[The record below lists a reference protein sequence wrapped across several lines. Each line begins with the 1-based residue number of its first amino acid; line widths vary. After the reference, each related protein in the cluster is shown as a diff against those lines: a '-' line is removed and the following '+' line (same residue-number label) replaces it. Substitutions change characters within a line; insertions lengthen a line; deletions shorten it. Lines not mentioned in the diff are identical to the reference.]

1 MADIAAPFLTPEQL
15 IGMPGD
21 PALGGGAINYD
32 PSNKAPFQP
41 LQETFTRLDTENN
54 AAIQAKQRQ
63 QAQFQHDTMSKL
75 MDFDHADKVMQYK
88 QRIDDRNELFKILHQ
103 NKMSAFNQKDE
114 NGNDVSMTPLEQDDD
129 YLNKSVNDFRKKWMN
144 NPTQAFN
151 SPEFQSDMDK
161 QDRLKTIASMRKIQ
175 TAKLQ
180 QELSQTAD
188 PNEQQRIQQVI
199 DGIKN
204 TPLSALKMPDAHL
217 PGPVVKPF
225 IDVEKDYKEGKG
237 FESFDDGE
245 GVPNRRF
252 QSILYS
258 TDKDMLNQ
266 AYIRQQALLKSQLP
280 EATNPE
286 AFQAWQQNVNNLTD
300 QRGFPKLNLG
310 TVTPDGK
317 VVLNQ
322 DPRVVA
328 TALELQK
335 SGALTKPDE
344 LEVAKTTEQ
353 KAKARKEEAEAA
365 LKETELRTGKS
376 LKPTTEELKQEQ
388 DKKAVASIATE
399 VKDVFTNGTAPKPI
413 SVQYPDFWK
422 RSGIDPEEYKIYP
435 AISDK
440 TADKFIG
447 LPHPDVSTT
456 QKDASGNS
464 VTQKSTIASVVPDK
478 VVPVENIK
486 THEKKLVYFKDNQVV
501 ATVPEKQAIINGLK
515 HEADYDPKVYEN
527 KTAWVDEV
535 HANEKQATETS
546 KEKTNVKQPAVQVT
560 IPNTIAATDRIVEN
574 GKKIAVFNGKKHEII
589 GKDKKGN
596 LIGIPIE

>member
-21 PALGGGAINYD
+21 PALGGGARNYD

-204 TPLSALKMPDAHL
+204 T
-217 PGPVVKPF
+217 
-225 IDVEKDYKEGKG
+225 
-237 FESFDDGE
+237 
-245 GVPNRRF
+245 
-252 QSILYS
+252 
-258 TDKDMLNQ
+258 
-266 AYIRQQALLKSQLP
+266 
-280 EATNPE
+280 
-286 AFQAWQQNVNNLTD
+286 
-300 QRGFPKLNLG
+300 
-310 TVTPDGK
+310 
-317 VVLNQ
+317 
-322 DPRVVA
+322 
-328 TALELQK
+328 
-335 SGALTKPDE
+335 
-344 LEVAKTTEQ
+344 
-353 KAKARKEEAEAA
+353 
-365 LKETELRTGKS
+365 
-376 LKPTTEELKQEQ
+376 
-388 DKKAVASIATE
+388 
-399 VKDVFTNGTAPKPI
+399 
-413 SVQYPDFWK
+413 
-422 RSGIDPEEYKIYP
+422 
-435 AISDK
+435 
-440 TADKFIG
+440 
-447 LPHPDVSTT
+447 
-456 QKDASGNS
+456 
-464 VTQKSTIASVVPDK
+464 
-478 VVPVENIK
+478 
-486 THEKKLVYFKDNQVV
+486 
-501 ATVPEKQAIINGLK
+501 
-515 HEADYDPKVYEN
+515 
-527 KTAWVDEV
+527 
-535 HANEKQATETS
+535 
-546 KEKTNVKQPAVQVT
+546 
-560 IPNTIAATDRIVEN
+560 
-574 GKKIAVFNGKKHEII
+574 
-589 GKDKKGN
+589 
-596 LIGIPIE
+596 